1 MTAYL
6 KTETLFVILPD
17 TVFLFHL
24 TSWCLRHSA
33 GVKLILQK
41 QTNKIHTYKFL
52 YLYCNSSV
60 DCTISS
66 IIFSLHTQYIIS
78 GTLSDYPPSSADLC
92 NFPDGCEWASVL
104 LEFWLNYMYARE
116 KCLT

>member
-66 IIFSLHTQYIIS
+66 IISSLHTQYISQELCQTIPQALQIYVTFLMAVS
-78 GTLSDYPPSSADLC
+78 GQVC
-92 NFPDGCEWASVL
+92 C
-104 LEFWLNYMYARE
+104 
-116 KCLT
+116 